1 MKETFNLEYKEAG
14 VWNSIL
20 TTTDLIEAC
29 REASFLCL
37 NIREEWIRI
46 LNGQNKE
53 L

>member
-1 MKETFNLEYKEAG
+1 MKETFNLEIKEAG
-14 VWNSIL
+14 VWQSIF
-20 TTTDLIEAC
+20 TTTDLAEAA
-29 REASFLCL
+29 REASFLVL